1 MAIRVGNIRDYI
13 RGGKAVLPEGAVYV
27 GRRVNRY
34 GLEESI
40 LHNPFPICPGRT
52 RKHSIADYRG
62 WFPRAIKVGEH
73 YRRCQWRTKD
83 TDMLDELDRLSALH
97 RKNGTLDL
105 LCYCETW
112 DGTGEAPGKCHAEVI
127 REYLEAER

>member
-1 MAIRVGNIRDYI
+1 MSIEVGNIRDYI
-13 RGGKAVLPEGAVYV
+13 VGGKVKFPDDGRSYSYV
-27 GRRVNRY
+27 GRAVNRY

-83 TDMLDELDRLSALH
+83 TDMLDELARLRALAAQ
-97 RKNGTLDL
+97 GDL
-105 LCYCETW
+105 LLLCWCH
-112 DGTGEAPGKCHAEVI
+112 PKPCHASIIKEH
-127 REYLEAER
+127 LEAYDAT